1 MSFRLTNTGAT
12 YQRCIKFCFKEQIGR
27 NLKVYVD
34 DIVIKSRK
42 SCNLISN
49 LEETFKNLRW
59 FNIKL
64 NPKKCTSGV
73 PRGKLQGYIITERDI
88 KVNSDKISAITEMGL
103 VRNVNDVQHL
113 MGCLAA
119 LNRFVSRLGER
130 GLPLYK
136 LLKRSDS
143 FR

>member
-1 MSFRLTNTGAT
+1 
-12 YQRCIKFCFKEQIGR
+12 
-27 NLKVYVD
+27 
-34 DIVIKSRK
+34 
-42 SCNLISN
+42 
-49 LEETFKNLRW
+49 
-59 FNIKL
+59 L

-73 PRGKLQGYIITERDI
+73 PRGKLQRYIITERGI

-113 MGCLAA
+113 MGCLAP
-119 LNRFVSRLGER
+119 LSRFVSRLGER